1 MSVRGLCLKFSCR
14 KILTWLC
21 LPAFKQDVKSNKTV
35 LHYTVQDGNVS
46 LLRYFLELNA
56 FKSKDFINSKV
67 SADRGGAESPGV
79 LQKALT
85 PLPDTFFEQ
94 QRGTQWDL
102 VQGLG

>member
-1 MSVRGLCLKFSCR
+1 M
-14 KILTWLC
+14 
-21 LPAFKQDVKSNKTV
+21 KSNKTV

-67 SADRGGAESPGV
+67 SPEAA
-79 LQKALT
+79 QKALA
-85 PLPDTFFEQ
+85 PLPDMFLSSKEALT
-94 QRGTQWDL
+94 WDL